1 MNKKIENYGEK
12 REILPESLKISHFI
26 IACLD
31 KYEFF
36 SRQNSIEAWNFISI
50 S

>member
-36 SRQNSIEAWNFISI
+36 LDKIR
-50 S
+50 